1 MDLEKYIQY
10 PLIYMRPLRAT
21 LMDLVYAKKLKG
33 KKMKNVVLMIP
44 C

>member
-10 PLIYMRPLRAT
+10 PLICMCLLRAT
-21 LMDLVYAKKLKG
+21 LMDLVYAKIKG
-33 KKMKNVVLMIP
+33 KEDEKCCFND